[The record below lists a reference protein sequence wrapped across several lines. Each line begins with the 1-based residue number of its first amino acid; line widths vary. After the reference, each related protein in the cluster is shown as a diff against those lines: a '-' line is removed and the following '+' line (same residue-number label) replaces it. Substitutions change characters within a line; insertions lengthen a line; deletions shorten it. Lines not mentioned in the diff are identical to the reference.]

1 MPSPVGKYLFLVSSS
16 YGHLFPAIRLA
27 HALQRAGADVLFV
40 TAREYQ
46 VLLDTQGIR
55 CVAYPSQGHPFLS
68 THAWFDPELGRQ
80 VFDVIWSVAQAFE
93 PDRIVCTP
101 LVTQAFALAELRD
114 TPLVVLGYCEYL
126 FPSVGEAASPK
137 QWRIESIT
145 GHYNNLRERLGLPP
159 VAPDPARSPM
169 IGHRHLIRSVP
180 EFTEQGGLPAQAAY
194 VGALLWDP
202 PHVNHDLDRFLAAA
216 RADGLPVFF
225 VQIGRLFAERGT
237 WTQLVRLLGQMPA
250 RFVVDLGRSDYMDEH
265 TDFPDNFYLHPFVP
279 LGPIRDSVSGM
290 ICGGQTTSVVS
301 ALFHAK
307 PVLGVPT
314 SGDGREVTD
323 RVQRQ
328 GVGAGIVREEE
339 LTSEAVERFI
349 DAAVAGH
356 FDRKLLDLQ
365 ACFHAYENDARL
377 LATVLS

>member
-1 MPSPVGKYLFLVSSS
+1 MPRAAEKYLFLVSSS

-27 HALQRAGADVLFV
+27 QALQRAGADVLFV

-68 THAWFDPELGRQ
+68 THVWFDPAVAQ
-80 VFDVIWSVAQAFE
+80 QAFDVIWSVAQAFE

-101 LVTQAFALAELRD
+101 LVTQAFVLSELRG

-126 FPSVGEAASPK
+126 FPGVGEVASPK
-137 QWRIESIT
+137 QWRIESLT

-169 IGHRHLIRSVP
+169 IGDRHLIRSVP
-180 EFTEQGGLPAQAAY
+180 EFTDPDGLPAQAAY

-202 PHVNHDLDRFLAAA
+202 PHVNHDLDRFLDTA

-225 VQIGRLFAERGT
+225 VQIGRLFAEWEK
-237 WTQLVRLLGQMPA
+237 WTQLVRLLGRMPA

-265 TDFPDNFYLHPFVP
+265 TDFPDNFHLHPFVP
-279 LGPIRDSVSGM
+279 LGPIRDAVSGV
-290 ICGGQTTSVVS
+290 ICSGQTTSVVS

-323 RVQRQ
+323 RMQRQ
-328 GVGAGIVREEE
+328 GVGTGIVCEED
-339 LTSEAVERFI
+339 LTPEAVMGFI

-365 ACFHAYENDARL
+365 ACFHAYENDAHL
-377 LATVLS
+377 LTKVMS